1 MRNSCPPPPAPPCRP
16 TPPPR
21 AIEAAALPP
30 LPGGLD
36 APASQ
41 GAQVRGPCPGRGL
54 RLAVPPTRPRGSRWP
69 RRTSAGLSA
78 WTPGQAPRPLTAVAK
93 VPGQVALA
101 AAGRQRVQPGVETVE
116 GAGRQRRRGR
126 GARPGSVQHGG
137 GRRGQLLGRCRATA
151 PEAPVGPEFRE
162 GPEGPGPEGRGAGE
176 GAGPLGARRRLGV
189 GAESQTR
196 RGEVGGSPRR

>member
-41 GAQVRGPCPGRGL
+41 GAQGRGPCPGRGL

-137 GRRGQLLGRCRATA
+137 GRRGAARPAVRPL
-151 PEAPVGPEFRE
+151 
-162 GPEGPGPEGRGAGE
+162 PGDGAGSACGTGIPG
-176 GAGPLGARRRLGV
+176 GAGRAGTGRAGRR
-189 GAESQTR
+189 
-196 RGEVGGSPRR
+196 